1 MTAECAET
9 DISTLAS
16 NSSIRMSLKTFAGII
31 TIVLAAF
38 MGSPVFGQGD
48 DDVVRVDS
56 SIVVLNATIRD
67 ASNRPVTGLRQTDFK
82 IFDNGTQQQIAS
94 FEAQEAPFAAVIL
107 FDTSGSMESRI
118 SIARS
123 ATINFLDGLRAD
135 DVAAIYKFD
144 SKVDIVQDFSASRDV
159 SEKLFDLKARGM
171 TVLNDAIYKAALD
184 LEKRTEKRKAI
195 VVISDGADT
204 MSGHST
210 DKALKA
216 ALAANVTIYTVDM
229 STLEEGNSERRQNQG
244 VLRNFAEKTGGTFIS
259 TENGM
264 AMRDALKAIVDELQ
278 VQYTLTYEPGDL
290 KRDGKWHSLELRVAR
305 PNLWIRT
312 RQGYNAPRENKSK

>member
-1 MTAECAET
+1 MKLPGIVAA
-9 DISTLAS
+9 IFAAVLIAS
-16 NSSIRMSLKTFAGII
+16 SVFA
-31 TIVLAAF
+31 
-38 MGSPVFGQGD
+38 QGD
-48 DDVVRVDS
+48 DEVVRVDS

-67 ASNRPVTGLRQTDFK
+67 ASNRPVTGLRQNDFK
-82 IFDNGTQQQIAS
+82 IFDNGVQQQIAS
-94 FEAQEAPFAAVIL
+94 FESQEAPFAAIIL
-107 FDTSGSMESRI
+107 FDTSGSMETRI
-118 SIARS
+118 SVARS
-123 ATINFLDGLRAD
+123 ATINFLDGLRED

-144 SKVDIVQDFSASRDV
+144 SKVDLVQDFSASRDV
-159 SEKLFDLKARGM
+159 SDKIFDLKARGM
-171 TVLNDAIYKAALD
+171 TVLNDAIFKAAGDLD
-184 LEKRTEKRKAI
+184 KRPEKRKAI

-229 STLEEGNSERRQNQG
+229 STLEVGNAERRQNQG

-259 TENGM
+259 TDNGI
-264 AMRDALKAIVDELQ
+264 AMRDALKAIVDELRI
-278 VQYTLTYEPGDL
+278 QYTLAYEPGDL

-312 RQGYNAPRENKSK
+312 RQGYNSPREGKSK